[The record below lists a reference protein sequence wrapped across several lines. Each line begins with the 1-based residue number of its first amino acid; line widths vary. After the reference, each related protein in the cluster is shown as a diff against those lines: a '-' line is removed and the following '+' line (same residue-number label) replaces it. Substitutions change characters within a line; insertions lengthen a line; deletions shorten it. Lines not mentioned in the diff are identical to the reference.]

1 MAGYWPSS
9 AQRQN
14 GQEGTQ
20 TFKNNICG
28 RSRHIPTYHVLFNFM
43 STKPNPMPGSE
54 QMLNKC
60 LSNKPMNEK
69 ILCSGISSLLEEGMV
84 VRGVQ
89 SIALPHL
96 WSWAAEDSR
105 GSYFKRS
112 PSGSTGK
119 EPICQGRR
127 CWRQGFD
134 SGWGR
139 CPGEGNGNALQY
151 SCLENPMD
159 RGTWQATVHEAPHP
173 TTCTHCRV
181 NLKRTLSRHENPLK
195 LCP

>member
-1 MAGYWPSS
+1 MAGYRPSS

-14 GQEGTQ
+14 IQEGAQ

-28 RSRHIPTYHVLFNFM
+28 RSRHMPAYWVLFNFM

-54 QMLNKC
+54 QMLNKH

-69 ILCSGISSLLEEGMV
+69 TLCSGISSLLEEGMV
-84 VRGVQ
+84 VRGVL
-89 SIALPHL
+89 SIAWQPHL

-105 GSYFKRS
+105 GSYFERS

-119 EPICQGRR
+119 EPSAKAGDVGLIP
-127 CWRQGFD
+127 
-134 SGWGR
+134 GWGR
-139 CPGEGNGNALQY
+139 CPGEGNGNPLQY

-173 TTCTHCRV
+173 TTWTHCRV
-181 NLKRTLSRHENPLK
+181 SLKRTLSRHENPLK

>member
-134 SGWGR
+134 SWVGKMPWR
-139 CPGEGNGNALQY
+139 RKWQRTPVFLPGKSLGQWSLRWSG
-151 SCLENPMD
+151 
-159 RGTWQATVHEAPHP
+159 VHEVAKGLNM
-173 TTCTHCRV
+173 T
-181 NLKRTLSRHENPLK
+181 
-195 LCP
+195 